1 MYFIPIV
8 ILATIY
14 CFLDDRETETIIKNN
29 NNINPQTYIIKR
41 KKNNRNS

>member
-14 CFLDDRETETIIKNN
+14 CFLDERETEVIREYDKV
-29 NNINPQTYIIKR
+29 NPQTYIIKR
-41 KKNNRNS
+41 KKNTK

>member
-14 CFLDDRETETIIKNN
+14 CFLDERETEVIIEYNKV
-29 NNINPQTYIIKR
+29 NPQTYIIKH
-41 KKNNRNS
+41 KK